1 MPITVGNSTVNTSVA
16 NSTVTVDQ
24 TQSWFYTTSNRNS
37 IRPSLLLA
45 FARSQTVDPRV
56 VLTRASSATYINSIG
71 NLVTA
76 GNNVARIDYNFS
88 TGVSNGLLIEQSST
102 NLIRNN
108 TMVGAVV
115 TANVAAQTINS
126 ITFSG
131 TTATVTTA
139 VAHGLAAYG
148 QIVTV
153 TGAAPTDYNLTQ
165 QVSGT
170 PTTTSFTYT
179 MATTPATN
187 ATVVG
192 SYTAVT
198 VGSTPTQWATFAS
211 NIPYT
216 IVNKGTI
223 NGLSFIDYRFFGLTI
238 AALGLYSVIAMDY
251 VSTIAVSA
259 GVSHTVGFYC
269 ALVAGS
275 TTGVTVVA
283 IDNRYDVGG
292 TKDLNIL
299 SQLTSTLQRF
309 NYTTT
314 PPTGATTLTPAFAL
328 NYTGNTQVDIT
339 LRFAMPQC
347 EILPFATS
355 VISTAGAAATRAA
368 DDAVISGPNFSSVYN
383 PYQGTVLFQ
392 GAMYATTT
400 DATSRVLW
408 GTSDGTS
415 NNAQYVS
422 RVSNAGTLNMQET
435 VSNVTSSLTTN
446 NSINA
451 NVVFLTS
458 SYYSQPT
465 TYGIVLNGSNLTS
478 TSSGNVQTAT
488 QTQLVLGNA
497 PYSGATNY
505 INGWIN
511 RIAYYPTALSNSE
524 LITLTS

>member
-1 MPITVGNSTVNTSVA
+1 
-16 NSTVTVDQ
+16 
-24 TQSWFYTTSNRNS
+24 
-37 IRPSLLLA
+37 
-45 FARSQTVDPRV
+45 
-56 VLTRASSATYINSIG
+56 
-71 NLVTA
+71 
-76 GNNVARIDYNFS
+76 
-88 TGVSNGLLIEQSST
+88 
-102 NLIRNN
+102 
-108 TMVGAVV
+108 
-115 TANVAAQTINS
+115 
-126 ITFSG
+126 
-131 TTATVTTA
+131 
-139 VAHGLAAYG
+139 
-148 QIVTV
+148 
-153 TGAAPTDYNLTQ
+153 
-165 QVSGT
+165 
-170 PTTTSFTYT
+170 
-179 MATTPATN
+179 
-187 ATVVG
+187 
-192 SYTAVT
+192 
-198 VGSTPTQWATFAS
+198 
-211 NIPYT
+211 
-216 IVNKGTI
+216 
-223 NGLSFIDYRFFGLTI
+223 
-238 AALGLYSVIAMDY
+238 
-251 VSTIAVSA
+251 
-259 GVSHTVGFYC
+259 VGFYC

-299 SQLTSTLQRF
+299 PQLTSTLQRF

-314 PPTGATTLTPAFAL
+314 PPTGATLVTPAFAL
-328 NYTGNTQVDIT
+328 NYIGNTQVDIT

-368 DDAVISGPNFSSVYN
+368 DDAVISGTNFSSVYN
-383 PYQGTVLFQ
+383 PYQGTVVFQ

-422 RVSNAGTLNMQET
+422 RVSNASTLNMQET
-435 VSNVTSSLTTN
+435 VSNVTSSLTTS

-465 TYGIVLNGSNLTS
+465 TYGMVLNGSNLTS
-478 TSSGNVQTAT
+478 TSSGSVQTAT